1 MSRRTALQEQLER
14 SRRLLSTRGQD
25 DVGADQ
31 EREPPAPS
39 LGDFIRSRHRP
50 PAEVEEAG
58 MFDDLPSGRGRGSI
72 VAERIRRMREQS
84 SESRSVPVDTPLW
97 SVVEDDVVEEDR
109 DPRSEEHTSELQSR
123 RNIVCRLLL
132 EKKINH

>member
-25 DVGADQ
+25 DAGADQ

-50 PAEVEEAG
+50 PAEVEE
-58 MFDDLPSGRGRGSI
+58 LSLI
-72 VAERIRRMREQS
+72 HI
-84 SESRSVPVDTPLW
+84 
-97 SVVEDDVVEEDR
+97 
-109 DPRSEEHTSELQSR
+109 
-123 RNIVCRLLL
+123 
-132 EKKINH
+132 